1 MAEEIVFTLRLTSD
15 DWDSGLSAWRC
26 PAFDIPSS
34 FIKEA
39 FDPKGQPIAM
49 TLLKIDKG
57 PARVSWKGPRQPA
70 QIALVVGLGEHLSL
84 TSQEAFWKR
93 FAIVVPIITALIGAF
108 VTYVTRPIPPGPSY
122 ALRLNVYPNDIEKSG
137 LPPAKIKVNGEELSQ
152 PIKYKIVSD
161 VTADVDVNRAYQL
174 AGTLKESAVTTIAEL
189 NAATQQV
196 TDFTG
201 RVSGSICGG
210 GSSGIPSPSS
220 GSIAAQGSGISQK
233 LKSISSG
240 LQATLATASK

>member
-26 PAFDIPSS
+26 PALDIPSS

-70 QIALVVGLGEHLSL
+70 QIALVVGLGEQLSP

-93 FAIVVPIITALIGAF
+93 FAIVVPIVTALIGAL
-108 VTYVTRPIPPGPSY
+108 VTYMSKPSPGPSY
-122 ALRLNVYPNDIEKSG
+122 ALRLNVYPNDIDKSG

-152 PIKYKIVSD
+152 PVNYKIASD
-161 VTADVDVNRAYQL
+161 ITADVDVNRTYQL
-174 AGTLKESAVTTIAEL
+174 ARALKESAATTIAEL

-196 TDFTG
+196 TEFTG
-201 RVSGSICGG
+201 RVSGNICSG
-210 GSSGIPSPSS
+210 GSSRGRLPLKRQYCRTRLRHIPKT
-220 GSIAAQGSGISQK
+220 QGY
-233 LKSISSG
+233 
-240 LQATLATASK
+240 